1 MTLVIKSDLSITNP
15 KLGKLLVKRILS
27 SGSLIKSTLGDIN
40 NTQTDAIFGG
50 VPTNWFGDVVLFE
63 YFSNGVENRSNGLG
77 GTCFLNTETFK
88 NSEISFEVS
97 KLDNSGTADIYLDL
111 RKLVSAEDNYC
122 IRIRLNS
129 TGYIMMSNRYSSAD
143 TIIQNRVDIEV
154 GDKIKVQLV
163 DNGIQLR
170 INDVLISNNQLTT
183 AAQVELNRSGNFGLA
198 KGTTTAGKVG
208 IKNLIVT
215 EIT

>member
-15 KLGKLLVKRILS
+15 KLGKLLVKKILT
-27 SGSLIKSTLGDIN
+27 SGSLIKSTPGNIN
-40 NTQTDAIFGG
+40 NTQTDATLGG
-50 VPTNWFGDVVLFE
+50 VSASWLGSVAIFE
-63 YFSNGVENRSNGLG
+63 YFSNGIENSSNSNG
-77 GTCFLNTETFK
+77 GTSFLNTETFK

-129 TGYIMMSNRYSSAD
+129 TGYLALSNRYSVTD
-143 TIIQNRVDIEV
+143 TTIQSRIDIKI
-154 GDKIKVQLV
+154 GDKIKVQLA
-163 DNGIQLR
+163 DNNIQLR
-170 INDVLISNNQLTT
+170 INDVLISNIQLTT

-215 EIT
+215 KIT